1 MQPMPQWQQPV
12 PPPKKSSN
20 TWIILL
26 VVGLLLVV
34 FGIPVIFGFVY
45 FLTRASRASRRS
57 TVWAAS
63 TTVSSTL
70 TESSS
75 TTNGLITI
83 HYPATFHV
91 KVLDDSTLVA
101 AQSFGGGEDEIVTF
115 GAVATPKTHDPHELG
130 RLLLDSVAKSISEKG
145 GTFTK
150 NSETP
155 GTCLGKYAGV
165 EVEATWVL
173 PPVAP
178 YISKSCFF
186 VNAGHGYEIRYDV
199 PKWRAAKE
207 VPELESIEMATELH

>member
-1 MQPMPQWQQPV
+1 MQPMPQWQQPIQ
-12 PPPKKSSN
+12 PPRKSSN

-26 VVGLLLVV
+26 VAGLVLLVV
-34 FGIPVIFGFVY
+34 GVVFVVAIGL
-45 FLTRASRASRRS
+45 FIASAKRHAATAS
-57 TVWAAS
+57 AL
-63 TTVSSTL
+63 SSTL

-75 TTNGLITI
+75 TTNTLITI
-83 HYPATFHV
+83 HYPSTFHV
-91 KVLDDSTLVA
+91 NVLDDSTLVA
-101 AQSFGGGEDEIVTF
+101 AHSFGGGEDEIITF

-150 NSETP
+150 NSEAP

-165 EVEATWVL
+165 AVEATWVL

>member
-1 MQPMPQWQQPV
+1 MQPMAPWQQPV
-12 PPPKKSSN
+12 PPPRKSSS

-26 VVGLLLVV
+26 VLGIIVV
-34 FGIPVIFGFVY
+34 VIGIPLIVLFALGV
-45 FLTRASRASRRS
+45 ASYRR
-57 TVWAAS
+57 TAAHAAS
-63 TTVSSTL
+63 VSSTL
-70 TESSS
+70 SESAT
-75 TTNGLITI
+75 TTNTLITI
-83 HYPATFHV
+83 HYPSTFHA

-101 AQSFGGGEDEIVTF
+101 AHTFGGGEDEIVTF

-130 RLLLDSVAKSISEKG
+130 RLLLDAVAKSISEKG

-186 VNAGHGYEIRYDV
+186 MNAGHGYEIRYDV
-199 PKWRAAKE
+199 PKWRAPTE
-207 VPELESIEMATELH
+207 VPELESIELATELH

>member
-1 MQPMPQWQQPV
+1 MPQWQQPI
-12 PPPKKSSN
+12 PPPRKSSS

-26 VVGLLLVV
+26 VLGIIVV
-34 FGIPVIFGFVY
+34 LIGVPVIILFAIGF
-45 FLTRASRASRRS
+45 ASYRRTAAALAASASATS
-57 TVWAAS
+57 TLSESAS
-63 TTVSSTL
+63 TTNT
-70 TESSS
+70 
-75 TTNGLITI
+75 LITI
-83 HYPATFHV
+83 HYPSTFHV

-101 AQSFGGGEDEIVTF
+101 ARTFGGGEDEIITF

-130 RLLLDSVAKSISEKG
+130 RLLLDAVAKSISEKG

-155 GTCLGKYAGV
+155 GTCLGKYVGV

-186 VNAGHGYEIRYDV
+186 MNAGHGYEIRYDV
-199 PKWRAAKE
+199 PKWRAPTE
-207 VPELESIEMATELH
+207 VPQLESIELATELH